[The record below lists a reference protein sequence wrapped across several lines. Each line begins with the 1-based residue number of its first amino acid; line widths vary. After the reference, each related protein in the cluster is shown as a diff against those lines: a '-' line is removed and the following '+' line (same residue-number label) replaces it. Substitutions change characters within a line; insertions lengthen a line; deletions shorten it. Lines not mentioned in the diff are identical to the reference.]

1 MAIGHAVLVSSVCL
15 VIGLAVAFVNLGLTF
30 DEVGDDLPE
39 AFAVLFFLD
48 LAAGLVAAIAVGPL
62 RRAGGWNLLFVVLFC
77 WSETSIA
84 ACFVATARIGDKR
97 LLRWD
102 IPTVI
107 LLALGGAG
115 TSLLTAW
122 TLHEAVHVSRIE
134 IGVSGVFALTA
145 LLWGRV
151 RATRNALVDS
161 LRLQADTAE
170 HARAASER
178 ERDALER
185 EHQALVARA
194 EAEQRAEIARDMH
207 DSLSHHLSL
216 IAMNAGALGY
226 RQDMGPEQMRQ
237 AAGTIRDSAQ
247 AANAELREVLTT
259 LRADSAPLPG
269 GQALVDLV
277 DQARSDGQDVRLT
290 WAGDLDPEA
299 LARAGT
305 TTVVSLARITRELI
319 TNAGKHAPGLR
330 LDLRVTRDGDVLVL
344 LARNP
349 LPPSPPEESVGDGR
363 SPLST
368 GTGLLGVRERAR
380 LLGGTVEVRDPAR
393 DDDPHFEVE
402 VHLPWTT

>member
-15 VIGLAVAFVNLGLTF
+15 VIGAAFAFLNLGLTL

-39 AFAVLFFLD
+39 AYTFLMFLD
-48 LAAGLVAAIAVGPL
+48 LAVGLVATIAVGPL
-62 RRAGGWNLLFVVLFC
+62 RRTGGWNLLFAVLFC
-77 WSETSIA
+77 WSTTALA

-122 TLHEAVHVSRIE
+122 TLHEAVHVSRLE

-151 RATRNALVDS
+151 RSTRSALVDS
-161 LRLQADTAE
+161 LRLQANTAE
-170 HARAASER
+170 RARAASER

-247 AANAELREVLTT
+247 AANEELREVLAA
-259 LRADSAPLPG
+259 LRADATPLPG

-277 DQARSDGQDVRLT
+277 DAARADGQDVRLT
-290 WAGDLDPEA
+290 WADGLDPAA
-299 LARAGT
+299 LAGAGT

-319 TNAGKHAPGLR
+319 TNAGKHAPGLP
-330 LDLRVTRDGDVLVL
+330 LDLRVSRHEDDLMLV
-344 LARNP
+344 ARNP
-349 LPPSPPEESVGDGR
+349 LPPSVPVQE
-363 SPLST
+363 PLST
-368 GTGLLGVRERAR
+368 GMGLLGMRERAR
-380 LLGGTVEVRDPAR
+380 LLGGSVQVHDPAAGT
-393 DDDPHFEVE
+393 DGPIFEVE
-402 VHLPWTT
+402 VTLPWTT